1 MRKLLFTITIAAFCY
16 TQDDGGMPK
25 GTVWG
30 SFGLAPTMTVGETD
44 PLALDGGDLTIGYNQ
59 PVYAVNEKIGIQV
72 GLSYAVMPMSVEMTM
87 EMGDE
92 VTTSDNEYGFASF
105 YALPTYLVN
114 DKIAIWSA
122 LGMGMP
128 TTSTLTDQDAS
139 MGLLFGLGLNY
150 RVTEK
155 IGLGLGY
162 VMNKTTTTEDD
173 VFFGTEMESDHTFSR
188 IGLFLGYSL

>member
-105 YALPTYLVN
+105 YALPTFLVN
-114 DKIAIWSA
+114 DKMAIWSA

-128 TTSTLTDQDAS
+128 TTSTLTDQEAS
-139 MGLLFGLGLNY
+139 MGLLYGLGLNY

-162 VMNKTTTTEDD
+162 VVNSTSTEFEFLGTTIEQDY
-173 VFFGTEMESDHTFSR
+173 TFSR